1 MWSEQ
6 PSTHGMKQSRVD
18 HAMLDSP
25 TGYGVPKSPA
35 LITRLAIRDRVRRAT
50 LKGMMMRRFIHGSQA
65 PADCEVFGQDE
76 TGLTWRDGLIASAV
90 VMALLGLGWFWALL
104 DGAK

>member
-1 MWSEQ
+1 MNS
-6 PSTHGMKQSRVD
+6 
-18 HAMLDSP
+18 
-25 TGYGVPKSPA
+25 
-35 LITRLAIRDRVRRAT
+35 
-50 LKGMMMRRFIHGSQA
+50 RRFIHGSQA

-76 TGLTWRDGLIASAV
+76 TGLTWRDGVIASAV